1 MPNASRATDSKRTVF
16 YVAMTD
22 RFMSGWG
29 MAKGKRNTFVVECD
43 THEQATAVFKAAG
56 DRSEMSRV
64 RMVRTLPR
72 STSGSL
78 VSVRHFSEL
87 GGPWLDY
94 YRPA

>member
-1 MPNASRATDSKRTVF
+1 MSRTTRPATAPVF

-22 RFMSGWG
+22 KFMSGWG

-43 THEQATAVFKAAG
+43 TQEQASAVFKAAE

-72 STSGSL
+72 NSSGVL

-87 GGPWLDY
+87 GGPWLEY
-94 YRPA
+94 YRQA

>member
-1 MPNASRATDSKRTVF
+1 MSNTTSPATRPAF

-29 MAKGKRNTFVVECD
+29 AAKGKRNTFVVECD
-43 THEQATAVFKAAG
+43 TPEQVNAVFKAAE

-64 RMVRTLPR
+64 RIVKTCPR
-72 STSGSL
+72 STSGVL
-78 VSVRHFSEL
+78 VSLRHFSEL

>member
-1 MPNASRATDSKRTVF
+1 MPNASRITDSKRTVF

-22 RFMSGWG
+22 KFMSGWG
-29 MAKGKRNTFVVECD
+29 MAKGKANVFVVECD
-43 THEQATAVFKAAG
+43 TQEQVSAILKAAE

-72 STSGSL
+72 STSGTL